1 MSTHGCF
8 LPPFFPHF
16 LSFWLS
22 QPDAVVQ
29 EPDATVDDDS
39 YYTGGAC
46 YYVQPTDDDQ
56 ELVRRIPG
64 RRPAPRSICILVCA
78 SLLKANLF
86 NLCLYSDIVA
96 SADSS
101 MIEHLYSSPR
111 GPWLVL

>member
-1 MSTHGCF
+1 MVTF
-8 LPPFFPHF
+8 LPLSP
-16 LSFWLS
+16 LSFSSWLS
-22 QPDAVVQ
+22 QPDAGAQ

-46 YYVQPTDDDQ
+46 YYVQPADDDQ

-64 RRPAPRSICILVCA
+64 RRPAPRSICIPVCA

-96 SADSS
+96 SADLS
-101 MIEHLYSSPR
+101 MIELLYPSPR
-111 GPWLVL
+111 GPWLVI